1 MNKPNAPH
9 RALSEAEIKYLKL
22 FANTIRGLAMDG
34 VQAANSGH
42 PGLPLG
48 MADAAAVL
56 WARHLRHHPDDP
68 HWPNRDR
75 FVLSGGHGSMLIYS
89 LLHLTGYPLA
99 LNELKHFR
107 QWGSK
112 TPGHPEYGH
121 TVGIETT
128 TGPLGQGISNA
139 VGMAIAEKWLAQ
151 RFNRPDLQLIQ
162 HHTYVIASDGD
173 LMEGVSHEACS
184 LAGHLKLGRLI
195 VLYDDNHISI
205 DGSTGLSFSE
215 DVLKRFEAYGWHTQ
229 RVDGHDHGAVDAALQ
244 AAQTEE
250 ARPSIIACR
259 TVIGYGSPNRA
270 GTSKAHGEP
279 LGEEELRLTKQ
290 QLGWPESPA
299 FYIPDEIAS
308 LADTAREN
316 GRQWQEDWQRLFERY
331 RQAHPEAAAQFDQM
345 RSHKLPENWEGLLP
359 DFPAGKDLATRAASG
374 AVLNALSPIMPGLIG
389 GSADLTP
396 SNNTF
401 PKNETAIAPDDFS
414 GRYLHFGVREHG
426 MGAIMSGLALHGEFI
441 PYGGT
446 FMVFSDYMR
455 GSIRLAALMGIQVI
469 YVFTHDSI
477 GLGEDGPTH
486 QPVEH
491 LAALRAIPNLMV
503 IRPADAAETAQAW
516 RMALLH
522 RSGPTVLALTR
533 QKLPVLER
541 SGGNLSPA
549 DGLQKG
555 AYVVLDQPSPE
566 VILIASGSELHIA
579 LEAAGLLANQQIHA
593 RVVSLPCSERFD
605 AQPASYRHSVL
616 PPQLK
621 PRVTIEAGSTL
632 GWHQYAGECGE
643 IVGLERFGAS
653 APYQDIYQG
662 LNLTAEAV
670 AAAARRSIAKVSES
684 KG

>member
-1 MNKPNAPH
+1 MNSPNTPH
-9 RALSEAEIKYLKL
+9 PSLSEAEIAYLKL
-22 FANTIRGLAMDG
+22 LANTIRGLAMDG

-56 WARHLRHHPDDP
+56 WHRHLRHHPGDP
-68 HWPNRDR
+68 EWANRDR

-89 LLHLTGYPLA
+89 LLHLTGYPLP
-99 LNELKHFR
+99 LDELKHFR

-121 TVGIETT
+121 TPGIETT

-151 RFNRPDLQLIQ
+151 RFNRPGLPLIE

-215 DVLKRFEAYGWHTQ
+215 DVLMRFEAYGWHT
-229 RVDGHDHGAVDAALQ
+229 RRIDGHDHNAVEAALR
-244 AAQTEE
+244 AAQAEE

-270 GTSKAHGEP
+270 GTAKAHGEP
-279 LGEEELRLTKQ
+279 LGADEVRLTKQ
-290 QLGWPESPA
+290 QLGLPESPA
-299 FYIPDEIAS
+299 FYIPEAIRA
-308 LADTAREN
+308 LAATARKQ
-316 GRQWQEDWQRLFERY
+316 GRQWQDDWQQLFERY
-331 RQAHPEAAAQFDQM
+331 RRDHPDAAAEFAQM
-345 RSHKLPENWEGLLP
+345 RSRQLPENWETALP
-359 DFPAGKDLATRAASG
+359 EFPAGKDLATRAASG
-374 AVLNALSPIMPGLIG
+374 AVLDALSPIIPGLIG

-401 PKNETAIAPDDFS
+401 PKNETAITPDDFS

-446 FMVFSDYMR
+446 FLVFSDYMR
-455 GSIRLAALMGIQVI
+455 GSIRLAALMGIQVV

-491 LAALRAIPNLMV
+491 LAALRAIPNLTV
-503 IRPADAAETAQAW
+503 IRPADAAETAEAW
-516 RMALLH
+516 RVALQRH
-522 RSGPTVLALTR
+522 DGPTVLALTR
-533 QKLPVLER
+533 QKLPVLDR
-541 SGGNLSPA
+541 SGGALAPA
-549 DGLQKG
+549 QGLQKG
-555 AYVVLDQPSPE
+555 AYTLLDAPDPE
-566 VILIASGSELHIA
+566 VILIASGSEVHIA
-579 LEAAGLLANQQIHA
+579 LEAAALLKDQTIRA
-593 RVVSLPCSERFD
+593 RVVSLPSYELFD
-605 AQPASYRHSVL
+605 AQPKTYRQAVL
-616 PPQLK
+616 PPRIK
-621 PRVTIEAGSTL
+621 ARVAIEAGAIG
-632 GWHQYAGECGE
+632 GWHQYAGDFGE
-643 IVGLERFGAS
+643 IVGLNRFGAS
-653 APYQDIYQG
+653 APYQDIYRG
-662 LNLTAEAV
+662 LDLTAEAV
-670 AAAARRSIAKVSES
+670 AAAAVRSIEKVQ
-684 KG
+684 GI